1 MKKFT
6 ILIAAI
12 ALVCFSVPAMAVDW
26 NFYGS
31 ARVNTWYVSTDLEDS
46 VLSTTGDDKDSEVRW
61 GSNGQDNS
69 RLGVN
74 VKHEAVSG
82 RIEIQLKA
90 TEGGDPGSTVTVE
103 DRLVYGDWN
112 FGAGTLRVGK
122 SYTPVA
128 QFISAETFDEDLGL
142 LGVGTAYGNRTAGLT
157 LMFGGFQLALLE
169 PTQNDITNAAGTA
182 TGGDVDSYIPKIEAK
197 YGMAFD
203 AFNFNVMGGYQYYSI
218 EDVVST
224 VDAST
229 NNVGVTSYIVG
240 ADAGFNFGPGYVK
253 GSVSYGQNWRQASWC
268 LDGLRTAGSPAVWDG
283 DDSTDETKSLMA
295 ALVAGM
301 KVSDML
307 SFEGGFGYRQDD
319 YDINTPEDKD
329 KAWEAYI
336 NSTIVLAPGVYLVP
350 EIGYADGMKNTSDLD
365 DPTFYWVGAKWQIDF

>member
-12 ALVCFSVPAMAVDW
+12 ALVCFSVPAMAVEW

-31 ARVNTWYVSTDLEDS
+31 ARVNTWYVSTDLQDQ

-69 RLGVN
+69 RLGAK
-74 VKHEAVSG
+74 VKHENLSG

-90 TEGGDPGSTVTVE
+90 NAGGDDGGDNV
-103 DRLVYGDWN
+103 DNRLVYGEWN
-112 FGAGTLRVGK
+112 FGAGKLKVGK
-122 SYTPVA
+122 DYTPVS

-142 LGVGTAYGNRTAGLT
+142 LGIGTAYGNRTAGLFLT
-157 LMFGGFQLALLE
+157 FGGFQLALLE
-169 PTQNDITNAAGTA
+169 PTQNDITDLGGTA
-182 TGGDVDSYIPKIEAK
+182 TGGDIDSYIPKIEAK

-203 AFNFNVMGGYQYYSI
+203 AFNFNVMGGYNYYSI
-218 EDVVST
+218 EDV
-224 VDAST
+224 ASLVNVGTT
-229 NNVGVTSYIVG
+229 NNISVTSYIVG
-240 ADAGFNFGPGYVK
+240 ADAGFNFGPAYVK
-253 GSVSYGQNWRQASWC
+253 GSVSYGQNWKEASWC
-268 LDGLRTAGSPAVWDG
+268 LNGLRTAGSPAIWDN
-283 DDSTDETKSLMA
+283 DDDTKDTDSFMG

-307 SFEGGFGYRQDD
+307 SFEGGFGYRYDD
-319 YDINTPEDKD
+319 YDVDQANDKD

-350 EIGYADGMKNTSDLD
+350 EIGYADGMKDAAGDD

>member
-31 ARVNTWYVSTDLEDS
+31 ARVNTWYVSTDLQDD

-74 VKHEAVSG
+74 VKHEQVKG

-90 TEGGDPGSTVTVE
+90 DPSGDSSSIISVE

-142 LGVGTAYGNRTAGLT
+142 LGIGTAYGNRTAGLT

-169 PTQNDITNAAGTA
+169 PTQNDITNIGGTA
-182 TGGDVDSYIPKIEAK
+182 TGGDVDSYVPKIEAK
-197 YGMAFD
+197 YGMSFD

-229 NNVGVTSYIVG
+229 NNVSVTSYIVG
-240 ADAGFNFGPGYVK
+240 ADAGFNFGPAYVK
-253 GSVSYGQNWRQASWC
+253 GAVSYGQNWRQASWC

-283 DDSTDETKSLMA
+283 DDDTDDTDSLMA
-295 ALVAGM
+295 SLVAGM

-319 YDINTPEDKD
+319 YDDDVADDKD

-350 EIGYADGMKNTSDLD
+350 EIGYADGMKDAADND

>member
-12 ALVCFSVPAMAVDW
+12 ALVCFSVPAMAVEW

-31 ARVNTWYVSTDLEDS
+31 ARVNTWYVSTDLNDKP
-46 VLSTTGDDKDSEVRW
+46 LSTTGDDKDSEVRW

-69 RLGVN
+69 RLGAK
-74 VKHEAVSG
+74 VKHENLSG

-90 TEGGDPGSTVTVE
+90 NAGGDDGGDNV
-103 DRLVYGDWN
+103 DNRLVYGEWN
-112 FGAGTLRVGK
+112 FGAGKLKVGK
-122 SYTPVA
+122 DYTPVS

-142 LGVGTAYGNRTAGLT
+142 LGIGTAYGNRTAGLFLT
-157 LMFGGFQLALLE
+157 FGGFQLALLE
-169 PTQNDITNAAGTA
+169 PTQNDITDLGGTA
-182 TGGDVDSYIPKIEAK
+182 TGGDIDSYIPKIEAK

-203 AFNFNVMGGYQYYSI
+203 AFNFNVMGGYNYYSI
-218 EDVVST
+218 EDV
-224 VDAST
+224 ASLVNVGTT
-229 NNVGVTSYIVG
+229 NNISVTSYIVG
-240 ADAGFNFGPGYVK
+240 ADAGFNFGPAYVK
-253 GSVSYGQNWRQASWC
+253 GSVSYGQNWKEASWC
-268 LDGLRTAGSPAVWDG
+268 LNGLRTAGSPAIWDN
-283 DDSTDETKSLMA
+283 DDDTKDTDSFMG

-307 SFEGGFGYRQDD
+307 SFEGGFGYRYDD
-319 YDINTPEDKD
+319 YDVDQANDKD

-350 EIGYADGMKNTSDLD
+350 EIGYADGMKDAAGDD